1 MKNKVLT
8 IMFSVIITLLLL
20 TIKLQ
25 AVTYT
30 STDCTVKS
38 EESITITVKASENM
52 QNYDM
57 SLTSYTGLTFT
68 GCSANE
74 NAAVNSSTGAI
85 SFATLG
91 SGVTTLG
98 TYTFKAPKVTKD
110 TTYNVVFN
118 INGVSNTAKVTVKAK
133 EIPPPAS
140 NSGTSGSS
148 SSNNSSSSDTTS
160 SSSSNSSGA
169 SSSNNSPEP
178 KSKLTAVT
186 VDGTTYNNGDRIVV
200 ENDKSTV
207 TICGVGTDLYHIKIN
222 DENSGI
228 NVKLNEGTNSIVVY
242 DNNGEKIKISIIRKA
257 KEEETKPNVI
267 EKEEEEKNEEEKEEL
282 VLNTLEVEGLELN
295 QKFSPNTFSYTINI
309 NADKNDY
316 SSIKV
321 KASSNQEDATIKIDG
336 AEEIVEGENVVNI
349 IVTSK
354 DGSEIKT
361 YQIIVNKIVSKTEIV
376 ETSAEAEPIK
386 QEENENKD
394 NKKLL
399 IIVGCAGALIVI
411 ALTIGIV
418 KKKNSEEDDEF
429 GALYNYDLYVD
440 KNSEIKEKNTE
451 KADNK
456 ETEIENTA
464 VEEKQKKEKKKKR
477 SKGKHA

>member
-38 EESITITVKASENM
+38 GESITITVKASENM

-98 TYTFKAPKVTKD
+98 TYTFKAPEVTKD

-242 DNNGEKIKISIIRKA
+242 DNNGEEIKISIIRKA

-267 EKEEEEKNEEEKEEL
+267 EKEEL
-282 VLNTLEVEGLELN
+282 ALNTLEVEGFELN
-295 QKFSPNTFSYTINI
+295 QKFSPNTYSYTINI

-321 KASSNQEDATIKIDG
+321 KATSNQEDATIKIDG
-336 AEEIVEGENVVNI
+336 AEELVEGENVVNI

-376 ETSAEAEPIK
+376 ETSAETEPIR

-399 IIVGCAGALIVI
+399 IIVGCARSI
-411 ALTIGIV
+411 
-418 KKKNSEEDDEF
+418 NSYCF
-429 GALYNYDLYVD
+429 NNRY
-440 KNSEIKEKNTE
+440 S
-451 KADNK
+451 
-456 ETEIENTA
+456 
-464 VEEKQKKEKKKKR
+464 
-477 SKGKHA
+477 